1 MAGKTALVAYEQMR
15 NEEAHECAE
24 GCGCESSSAYLD
36 QVQQSLADLGSAD
49 PAGDVARN
57 AKDVRGAK
65 KAKLEPK
72 QAAAMIMAMS
82 QRDPAD
88 YQPRYRYEDVAG
100 ETAHEY
106 VAVDSRG
113 RKVFGPSKDYEQ
125 AKRHAAQAG
134 GVVHFVMASEAGEPR
149 SRRPLED
156 VYQED
161 RAQAERAATQ
171 ALSALGIQY
180 TRLSEQQRMMSGTFV
195 FQATGS
201 ENTPAPPGY
210 PGLARMPF
218 HVEVYKKTTTV
229 ARGMASMQTFP
240 YGYRG
245 IGAREDTEA
254 GEGPHAGEGAS
265 EAPKYNKQAYLPPGY
280 EQWERG
286 FDYFPGWKPKRHH
299 QSYAGREWDEDW
311 QVARGSSRWNWGVMQ
326 NDATSWSVFAIDR
339 HGHQYH
345 VAFAGSEAD
354 AKHKAAIADTQSAP
368 RGSGASEGPRTSESC
383 ACGASDCVGVH
394 THGPPPAGT
403 TVVAAAEGEGTPH
416 YRELDLAP
424 PPAPLEPYTK
434 ELRWHRDPALDS
446 TYHAESPL
454 GRFTVLKRTPDR
466 RHDVLPWQV
475 LRKGEPIGQA
485 DDKAGAYKVA
495 AKFARS
501 PNGRASK
508 RVEPAACVA
517 VVERTPG
524 CMPTSTRLDS
534 PKDAFEIM
542 KGRYARQGHETFE
555 VLGSSVQGFMV
566 GSPITVAVGD
576 TTSVQVSVTQVLAA
590 AIGLAAAGATT
601 VFCIHGHPSGKAQ
614 PSDKDRDLTRA
625 IKAGFRAA
633 LPNVKFG
640 GHIVAGQKTFSL
652 A

>member
-1 MAGKTALVAYEQMR
+1 MGKSISVAY
-15 NEEAHECAE
+15 EEAHECAE
-24 GCGCESSSAYLD
+24 GCACESSSAYLD

-57 AKDVRGAK
+57 AKYVRGAK

-134 GVVHFVMASEAGEPR
+134 GVVHFVM
-149 SRRPLED
+149 
-156 VYQED
+156 
-161 RAQAERAATQ
+161 
-171 ALSALGIQY
+171 
-180 TRLSEQQRMMSGTFV
+180 
-195 FQATGS
+195 
-201 ENTPAPPGY
+201 
-210 PGLARMPF
+210 
-218 HVEVYKKTTTV
+218 
-229 ARGMASMQTFP
+229 
-240 YGYRG
+240 
-245 IGAREDTEA
+245 GA
-254 GEGPHAGEGAS
+254 
-265 EAPKYNKQAYLPPGY
+265 
-280 EQWERG
+280 
-286 FDYFPGWKPKRHH
+286 
-299 QSYAGREWDEDW
+299 
-311 QVARGSSRWNWGVMQ
+311 
-326 NDATSWSVFAIDR
+326 
-339 HGHQYH
+339 
-345 VAFAGSEAD
+345 
-354 AKHKAAIADTQSAP
+354 
-368 RGSGASEGPRTSESC
+368 SESC

>member
-1 MAGKTALVAYEQMR
+1 MAGKTALVAYEQPR
-15 NEEAHECAE
+15 AGEDAEE
-24 GCGCESSSAYLD
+24 
-36 QVQQSLADLGSAD
+36 
-49 PAGDVARN
+49 R
-57 AKDVRGAK
+57 
-65 KAKLEPK
+65 
-72 QAAAMIMAMS
+72 QAAHPFFITYWHPRGGKREALLWTKDEASAIGLLQSAVPGADVVEVEQREVEPGMRRGKNVYAMGGEAMETEAS
-82 QRDPAD
+82 ENFTIKTARPVGKSERMHLEEEIGMKGTLLPDGRLKWRVDDAQWAAGIRRTVDARVGAAPAFDPMTGRAM
-88 YQPRYRYEDVAG
+88 
-100 ETAHEY
+100 ETEASEY

-134 GVVHFVMASEAGEPR
+134 GVVHFVM
-149 SRRPLED
+149 
-156 VYQED
+156 
-161 RAQAERAATQ
+161 
-171 ALSALGIQY
+171 
-180 TRLSEQQRMMSGTFV
+180 
-195 FQATGS
+195 
-201 ENTPAPPGY
+201 
-210 PGLARMPF
+210 
-218 HVEVYKKTTTV
+218 
-229 ARGMASMQTFP
+229 
-240 YGYRG
+240 
-245 IGAREDTEA
+245 GA
-254 GEGPHAGEGAS
+254 
-265 EAPKYNKQAYLPPGY
+265 
-280 EQWERG
+280 
-286 FDYFPGWKPKRHH
+286 
-299 QSYAGREWDEDW
+299 
-311 QVARGSSRWNWGVMQ
+311 
-326 NDATSWSVFAIDR
+326 
-339 HGHQYH
+339 
-345 VAFAGSEAD
+345 
-354 AKHKAAIADTQSAP
+354 
-368 RGSGASEGPRTSESC
+368 SESC

-394 THGPPPAGT
+394 THGAPPRGT
-403 TVVAAAEGEGTPH
+403 AVVAASEPGRRVDIPVTVDGRYYVARYKSDRRRNDWSWEIEAGGYVIASVHNKGMGWAWAPFELSGEQHYRQLGISPDASPEEAIIAAVRASQTAVVAAEGEGTPH

-454 GRFTVLKRTPDR
+454 GRFTVAKRTPDR

-590 AIGLAAAGATT
+590 AIGLSAAGATT
-601 VFCIHGHPSGKAQ
+601 VYCIHGHPSGKAQ
-614 PSDKDRDLTRA
+614 PSDRDRDLTRA
-625 IKAGFRAA
+625 IKAGFKVA